1 MTVAGKFQSTLPAGG
16 ATASTEL
23 FSQATTISIHAPRGG
38 SDAGNPVKVLVILI
52 SIHAPRGGSDSLE
65 IPTYLFPFGFQ
76 STLPA
81 GGATIIPPVFDMLIY
96 NFNPR
101 SPRGER
107 QFSHLALCAYKL
119 FQSTLPAGGATRGL
133 QRSGCS
139 RLYFN
144 PRSPR
149 GERLFRNAIV
159 DPKLGFQS
167 TLPAGGATKCI
178 LRTVPGDQISIHAPR
193 GGSDN
198 RHKYNIR

>member
-81 GGATIIPPVFDMLIY
+81 GGATRSKFQHTFFRSD
-96 NFNPR
+96 FNPR

-107 QFSHLALCAYKL
+107 PSFPL
-119 FQSTLPAGGATRGL
+119 FLICLYIISIHAPRGGSDNFPIWRCVL
-133 QRSGCS
+133 IN
-139 RLYFN
+139 YFN

-149 GERLFRNAIV
+149 GERLEVCNGQV
-159 DPKLGFQS
+159 
-167 TLPAGGATKCI
+167 
-178 LRTVPGDQISIHAPR
+178 VPVFISIHAPR
-193 GGSDN
+193 GGSDFSGM
-198 RHKYNIR
+198 RL